1 MQLKWTICLY
11 LICVNVYAQTHDQFI
26 YSAKL
31 VEVNTLHQHALQH
44 NYAWRDTSNIITQ
57 AKNAAT
63 QGDFELA
70 VQLLDKA
77 KQECQLSRQQA
88 AQQNELVDLVPYYL
102 K

>member
-1 MQLKWTICLY
+1 MQFRWLICLY
-11 LICVNVYAQTHDQFI
+11 LVCANCNAQTHDQFT

-31 VEVNTLHQHALQH
+31 VEVNALHQHALQH
-44 NYAWRDTSNIITQ
+44 NYAWRDTSKIIIQ

-63 QGDFELA
+63 QGDFEQA
-70 VQLLDKA
+70 VQLLDAA